1 MAMLY
6 VVLSQVDRR
15 RLTPFIKRLRF
26 YGLLRRLTYL
36 KCVEVDVSEWEPP
49 PSIPA
54 GVRALA
60 SELRLYCPS
69 LQQVIFVN
77 DFERTVITASRGT
90 YAVDYDSDTE
100 NIWRES

>member
-1 MAMLY
+1 MLY

-26 YGLLRRLTYL
+26 YGLLRRLNYL